1 MSTTPLVLAT
11 SNAHKAR
18 ELQSMLD
25 EAGLPFHVLTL
36 SDVGFTEQVDET
48 GVTFEENAYIKAM
61 AVHQATGLAVLADD
75 SGLEVD
81 VLTGLPGVR
90 SARYAG
96 EAASDY
102 DNRAKLKSELINRG
116 VETSRAQFR
125 CVICVVD
132 ATRAIL
138 AEGTSIG
145 HVIRDERGTNGFG
158 YDAMFIPLG
167 GEATYGE
174 LSAAQK
180 LATSHRGVAMKRII
194 AALRA
199 DSLTSSKRDTVEDLQ
214 ILLDVVCTAMMPS
227 VTALDAALTRVP
239 DELHHDV
246 YELLLQSYLF
256 GGFPTAL
263 DALQVCYRVLGPPAT
278 SGDVGV
284 SLPENELRV
293 RGEALCRE
301 IYGHV
306 YEKMMTTLSIVSP
319 DLASWMIIEG
329 YGKTLSRTGPS
340 TRIREL
346 CIVAMLTIL
355 GRRQQLLSH
364 VRGAIRVGATSVD
377 LALVE
382 HTVTEHVGPRISEL
396 LRSVILLQE
405 GRLANN

>member
-11 SNAHKAR
+11 SNAHKAH
-18 ELQSMLD
+18 ELQSMLN

-36 SDVGFTEQVDET
+36 SDVGITEQIDET
-48 GVTFEENAYIKAM
+48 GVTFEENAFIKAM

-81 VLTGLPGVR
+81 VLDGLPGVR

-96 EAASDY
+96 EAASDA

-132 ATRAIL
+132 ATRTLL
-138 AEGTSIG
+138 AEGASIG
-145 HVIRDERGTNGFG
+145 HVIPDERGTNGFG
-158 YDAMFIPLG
+158 YDAMFIPSG

-174 LSAAQK
+174 ISAEQK
-180 LATSHRGVAMKRII
+180 LATSHRGAAMKRMI
-194 AALRA
+194 ALLRDNDVA
-199 DSLTSSKRDTVEDLQ
+199 SSARDTADDLQ
-214 ILLDVVCTAMMPS
+214 ILLDVVCGAMMPS
-227 VTALDAALTRVP
+227 TTVLDAALARVP
-239 DELHHDV
+239 DQLHHDV

-263 DALQVCYRVLGPPAT
+263 DALQACHRVLGPPAT
-278 SGDVGV
+278 VADVGV
-284 SLPENELRV
+284 SLPENELRA
-293 RGEALCRE
+293 RGEVLCQE

-306 YEKMMTTLSIVSP
+306 YEKMMATLSTVSP
-319 DLASWMIIEG
+319 DLASWMITEG

-340 TRIREL
+340 PRVREL

-364 VRGAIRVGATSVD
+364 VRGAIRVGATRSD

-382 HTVTEHVGPRISEL
+382 HTVTEHVGARIGGL

-405 GRLANN
+405 GRFAND